1 MEIHFKEKLIIFTI
15 LAVFPLLASCGP
27 LKYKPVD
34 AKEVSPDPKERVRK
48 NIEEGRGFRIMGGVN
63 RGGKFDFASSN
74 PLWRAT
80 LDVIDFMPLA
90 TANYSGGI
98 VITDWYSDND
108 PNESKNL
115 LDDPKFKNQLIKG
128 RKLLD
133 DWLVNE
139 GTKLIAER

>member
-1 MEIHFKEKLIIFTI
+1 MEIHFKDKLIIFTI
-15 LAVFPLLASCGP
+15 ILFPIWRHVKP

-80 LDVIDFMPLA
+80 LDV
-90 TANYSGGI
+90 
-98 VITDWYSDND
+98 
-108 PNESKNL
+108 
-115 LDDPKFKNQLIKG
+115 LI
-128 RKLLD
+128 LCH
-133 DWLVNE
+133 
-139 GTKLIAER
+139 